1 MQSARHEAKELAQEV
16 SDHVDQ
22 FVDAVKPHLR
32 GWLHLVTAPLALVGG
47 LVLTSTAPTQGG
59 RLAAMVFT
67 LTAGL
72 LFATSAVYH
81 RGTWGRR
88 MAGALRRWDHANI
101 FLIIAGSYTPFA
113 LMLPKAQAISLL
125 VIVWTGA
132 ILGVIFRVF
141 WIDAPRW
148 LYVPVYVALGFVAI
162 FYIKPLLTHGGWA
175 ILTLVVLGGALYT
188 AGAIVYGIK
197 RPNPSPRYFGFHEIF
212 HSLTVLAF
220 IAHFIAAALAL
231 FGPVAAAAAT

>member
-1 MQSARHEAKELAQEV
+1 MPSPRQEAKELAQEV
-16 SDHVDQ
+16 SGHVDT
-22 FVDAVKPHLR
+22 FVEAVKPHLR
-32 GWLHLVTAPLALVGG
+32 GWLHLVMAPLALVGG
-47 LVLTSTAPTQGG
+47 LVLTSTAPTQNG

-88 MAGALRRWDHANI
+88 MAAALRRWDHANI

-125 VIVWTGA
+125 VIVWAGA
-132 ILGVIFRVF
+132 ILGVLFRVF
-141 WIDAPRW
+141 WINAPRW
-148 LYVPVYVALGFVAI
+148 LYVPVYVALGFVAV
-162 FYIKPLLTHGGWA
+162 FYIKPLLTHGGWT
-175 ILTLVVLGGALYT
+175 ILTFVLVGGALYT

-212 HSLTVLAF
+212 HALTILAF
-220 IAHFIAAALAL
+220 ISHFVAATLAL
-231 FGPVAAAAAT
+231 FGPVAAT